1 MTPLELFSKFYTD
14 DVWDLLVT
22 EINRYARTTY
32 QLVVMLGSGRI

>member
-22 EINRYARTTY
+22 ETNRYAGG
-32 QLVVMLGSGRI
+32 QHLN